1 MSITTII
8 IIVTFT
14 IIRFA
19 DIPLENF
26 ACPPEIV
33 AASRYVEANIGDN
46 DGGHCDSCYGD
57 YVIIYDGD
65 DGDVRD
71 DHERN
76 VREIMFESDS
86 GRPSF
91 SLNQSFVCFEPIVP
105 PLNVT
110 SHIIIIIMIHGL

>member
-46 DGGHCDSCYGD
+46 DGGDCDSCYGD
-57 YVIIYDGD
+57 DDD

-91 SLNQSFVCFEPIVP
+91 SLNQSFVCFERIVP

>member
-1 MSITTII
+1 MT

-46 DGGHCDSCYGD
+46 DGGDCDSCYGD
-57 YVIIYDGD
+57 DDDDHGD
-65 DGDVRD
+65 DDDDVCD

-76 VREIMFESDS
+76 VREVMFESDS

-91 SLNQSFVCFEPIVP
+91 VCFEPIVQ

-110 SHIIIIIMIHGL
+110 LSSSS